1 MAMPNILNG
10 RVGHMK
16 LLLMACMSIAILF
29 ALPKLSNSTTEP
41 DKHEPDNTMTQAKDI
56 FFGYDQLHNFH
67 AYGDID
73 WIRFPCFPNVWMNV
87 WAHNTGPRC
96 DVVLDLFDSSGKFLI
111 GADSGSYAEP
121 ENLIWS
127 CQDNGLYYARVK
139 QYNKSDYGVGTSY
152 SLQVRIEI
160 GEGLCFLQGPV
171 KDASTGRPVP
181 GAVVSTQKTNYLG
194 STSSQGN
201 YSMAIEVPDQGILE
215 YVTAQ
220 KAGYARQTLQAQLA
234 DSTRPVVKQF
244 ALKPIRVLVL
254 TEVTAP
260 STAEH
265 GRDIKVFIRVKNKG
279 RADSGS
285 FNVRIYLSADA
296 KIEKTRDRLLGF
308 LTVAGLK
315 AGETTPRLTAV
326 VKVPADVLP
335 NTYYIGAIAANTN
348 ARACATTTTIR

>member
-1 MAMPNILNG
+1 MAMPNILN
-10 RVGHMK
+10 RKIGHMK
-16 LLLMACMSIAILF
+16 LVLMACMSIAILL

-41 DKHEPDNTMTQAKDI
+41 DKYEPDNTMTQAKDI
-56 FFGYDQLHNFH
+56 LFGYDQFHNFH

-73 WIRFPCFPNVWMNV
+73 WVRFSCFPDVWMNV
-87 WAHNTGPRC
+87 WAHNAGPRC
-96 DVVLDLFDSSGKFLI
+96 DVVLDLFNSSGKFLKR
-111 GADSGSYAEP
+111 ADSGSYGEP

-127 CQDNGLYYARVK
+127 CPDNGRYYARAK
-139 QYNKSDYGVGTSY
+139 QYNKSDYGVGTGY

-171 KDASTGRPVP
+171 TDASTGKPVP
-181 GAVVSTQKTNYLG
+181 GAVVSTQKTNYRG

-220 KAGYARQTLQAQLA
+220 KAGYARQTLQAQLV
-234 DSTRPVVKQF
+234 DSTHPVLRKF
-244 ALKPIRVLVL
+244 ALKPIPVLVL

-260 STAEH
+260 LSAVR
-265 GRDIKVFIRVKNKG
+265 GSDINVLIRVKNKG

-296 KIEKTRDRLLGF
+296 KIEKTSDRLLGTR
-308 LTVAGLK
+308 TVAGLK
-315 AGETTPRLTAV
+315 AGLTTQLTAV
-326 VKVPADVLP
+326 VQVPADILP
-335 NTYYIGAIAANTN
+335 NTYYIGAIAANTS
-348 ARACATTTTIR
+348 ARACATTTRIR